1 MEVEMK
7 LHKKIILNALLLT
20 VLAILMANLLSI
32 TVMAAKLPSKA
43 PAWFDGEYYATN
55 NTDVAAIYGT
65 KANIKKYGNLDEA
78 MYAHYKKY
86 GADEGR
92 AAAESEDW
100 FDEKYYADNNPDVV
114 AAYGDAKE
122 GLLKHYRTYGR
133 KEGRLPKANYVH
145 TYVEV
150 SDTKKDTK
158 NAKTNPTDNKV
169 VQAQADANAAINT
182 TAKEGKP
189 YYVMVNRAAN
199 TITIYSVGDDG
210 KYSNPYKALLCST
223 GREGHRTPLGNYTIY
238 EHTAGGGFVSMV
250 DGTYGKYC
258 MRFRKG
264 GLMFHTVCYS
274 STKDENPIQDEVDL
288 LGDYASLGCVRLSV
302 ADAEWLFNNMPN
314 GTPVT
319 IYDDADNP
327 GPLGKPSK

>member
-1 MEVEMK
+1 MK
-7 LHKKIILNALLLT
+7 SVKKIIFNIIAG
-20 VLAILMANLLSI
+20 LMVMIISAGIFSISVKAADNLP
-32 TVMAAKLPSKA
+32 KKA
-43 PAWFDGEYYATN
+43 PAWFDGEYYAVN
-55 NTDVAAIYGT
+55 NTDVAAVYGT
-65 KANIKKYGNLDEA
+65 KASIKKYGNLDEA

-86 GADEGR
+86 GANEGR
-92 AAAESEDW
+92 MAAESEDW
-100 FDEKYYADNNPDVV
+100 FDAIYYANNNPDVV
-114 AAYGDAKE
+114 AACGDTKE
-122 GLLKHYRTYGR
+122 ALLKHYRNYGR
-133 KEGRLPKANYVH
+133 KEGRLPNASYVH
-145 TYVEV
+145 TYKEPETTSKV
-150 SDTKKDTK
+150 T
-158 NAKTNPTDNKV
+158 NKTNVTSEKV
-169 VQAQADANAAINT
+169 VQAAADANAAINT
-182 TAKEGKP
+182 TAKDGKP

-210 KYSNPYKALLCST
+210 KYSVPYKSLLCST

-238 EHTAGGGFVSMV
+238 EHTAGGGFVTMV

-274 STKDENPIQDEVDL
+274 STKDENPIQEEVDL
-288 LGDYASLGCVRLSV
+288 LGDYASLGCIRLSV
-302 ADAEWLFNNMPN
+302 SDAEWLFNNMPN